1 MNQIFDFIRKELN
14 TFTAFE
20 KAKEDILITNLENSL
35 KCAAAVQR
43 GKGVWS
49 DGKYVENEIVY
60 EPGTVKNLS
69 DAIAS
74 VNTALSDIHTI
85 VAQNLLPQTRSLILS
100 KDPAYIGSYNNYND
114 RLSAILKQLE
124 Q

>member
-1 MNQIFDFIRKELN
+1 L
-14 TFTAFE
+14 TAFE
-20 KAKEDILITNLENSL
+20 EAKKDILITNLENSL

-43 GKGVWS
+43 GKGAWS
-49 DGKYVENEIVY
+49 DGKYVEDEITY
-60 EPGTVKNLS
+60 EPGAVKSLS

-74 VNTALSDIHTI
+74 VNKALSDIHTT
-85 VAQNLLPQTRSLILS
+85 VMQNLLPQTRSLILS
-100 KDPAYIGSYNNYND
+100 EDPAYIGSYNNYSD